1 MHVMNIINLQT
12 VAEFNVQKQWA
23 RATVF
28 YPSLKKYACP
38 KTEIS
43 RRMKTT
49 AGYAFY
55 LPVNIVR
62 FSAELMHEHTQNFID
77 DTIPHEVAHI
87 VANNVFGAKGHGAA
101 WKRVMLAL
109 GVNPTRL
116 HSMVNSKWEAQKAGV
131 KL

>member
-1 MHVMNIINLQT
+1 MDIKYLQE
-12 VAEFNVQKQWA
+12 VAEFNVHKQWA
-23 RATVF
+23 RALVF
-28 YPSLKKYACP
+28 YPSLKKYECP

-43 RRMKTT
+43 KRLKTT

-55 LPVNIVR
+55 RPTNIVR

-87 VANNVFGAKGHGAA
+87 VANNVFGSKGHDAA

-109 GVNPTRL
+109 GVTPNRL
-116 HSMVNSKWEAQKAGV
+116 HLMVNTKWEAQKAGV
-131 KL
+131 KF